1 MKEKGIELTFNE
13 IEYNDQ
19 GKLVMISGRMKS
31 KSGQSNFVADD
42 FEVLIL
48 AMIQKGEKTLF
59 TVSTKDQREPI

>member
-1 MKEKGIELTFNE
+1 
-13 IEYNDQ
+13 
-19 GKLVMISGRMKS
+19 MISGRMKS